1 MIACSPLSPPTD
13 QYFLWY
19 LTLLPLIVPHLQMS
33 VWRGGVLAGMWAAAQ
48 VRLGGGG
55 REKGVR
61 IGHAHTDCGRII
73 DKFSE

>member
-1 MIACSPLSPPTD
+1 MYMFYGYSDRLFPSRL

-48 VRLGGGG
+48 VRRRGVGESGQVTLANMTAGGEGAA
-55 REKGVR
+55 R
-61 IGHAHTDCGRII
+61 
-73 DKFSE
+73 

>member
-1 MIACSPLSPPTD
+1 MD

-48 VRLGGGG
+48 VMLGEGCED
-55 REKGVR
+55 RACT
-61 IGHAHTDCGRII
+61 H
-73 DKFSE
+73 